1 MVATISC
8 FKKNSLGLIGNLGI
22 LIFPPAPYHSI
33 SIEDSNFRSGVGR
46 YGGAIGIYTQF
57 PTCVQNVRH
66 VGSLGTISLSNVT
79 FTNNTADYGGAVWID
94 LVTQRDP
101 RTVSLYNCQASPVS
115 VVRIHKCTF
124 ANNTGYLGS
133 ALAVTTAGAYNPFTS
148 LPTSGHIHLVIQDT
162 SFSNHQSPS
171 ESTVLPMLNYNLTRA
186 SVTQATVYLH
196 RIINV
201 TFTSCQYRNNN
212 STGLLAEKS
221 NVFLEGQ
228 NVFKNNSGVR
238 GGGLILLYSYLYPR
252 LNTYKGL
259 LHKQPSQ

>member
-1 MVATISC
+1 M
-8 FKKNSLGLIGNLGI
+8 
-22 LIFPPAPYHSI
+22 
-33 SIEDSNFRSGVGR
+33 
-46 YGGAIGIYTQF
+46 
-57 PTCVQNVRH
+57 QNVRH

-171 ESTVLPMLNYNLTRA
+171 ESSYRPPNAELQFDPCICNSSH
-186 SVTQATVYLH
+186 SVSAQDNQCH
-196 RIINV
+196 
-201 TFTSCQYRNNN
+201 
-212 STGLLAEKS
+212 
-221 NVFLEGQ
+221 
-228 NVFKNNSGVR
+228 
-238 GGGLILLYSYLYPR
+238 
-252 LNTYKGL
+252 
-259 LHKQPSQ
+259 LHKLPVQKQQ